1 MYAMSLHLAFQ
12 PGPTVGVDDPANS
25 MEHGLSPTHRTLY
38 PTTVFVD
45 CHQSSTVGRAMSTK
59 LHTYTLDG
67 YCSRPSP

>member
-38 PTTVFVD
+38 PTTVFVLRRLPSIVD
-45 CHQSSTVGRAMSTK
+45 RGSSHEHKA
-59 LHTYTLDG
+59 TYIHARWIL
-67 YCSRPSP
+67 